1 MVGWSYILELQNT
14 STVQDLVESVN
25 PLSTAI

>member
-14 STVQDLVESVN
+14 STVQDLVEIVKS
-25 PLSTAI
+25 LSTAI